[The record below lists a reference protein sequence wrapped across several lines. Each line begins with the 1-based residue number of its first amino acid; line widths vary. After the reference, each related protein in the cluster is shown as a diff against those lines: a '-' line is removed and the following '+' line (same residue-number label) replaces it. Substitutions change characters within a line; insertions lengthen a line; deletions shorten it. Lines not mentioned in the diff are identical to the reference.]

1 MPDYG
6 RDVTF
11 GYFLIPN
18 AADPLLDTAREIE
31 ARGLDWI
38 GIQDHP
44 YQRRF
49 VDTWTL
55 LGAIAAV
62 TTRVGMFPDVANLPL
77 RPPAVM
83 AKAAAS
89 LDVLSG
95 GRFELALGA
104 GGFWDA
110 IEAYGGPRRQPGD
123 ALAAL
128 EEAIQ
133 VIRLMWSGERNLRFT
148 GEHYRL
154 AGAHRAGTGP
164 PDRYLAGRVRPRA
177 LRLLG
182 RLADGWVPSLRGE
195 ITRLSEGSAR
205 LDDAAAGAGR
215 DPAEIRRVVN
225 VNGQITDGTRLGLL
239 RGPVDQWVD
248 ELTDLAVG
256 YGFDTFMFWEKAR
269 TSFLASPRR
278 SCRPSELRWPRS
290 AAGPKLRNARPAQV
304 LDGVAVLAASSA
316 ANSPR
321 HIGHRVQ
328 EDRAGG
334 EPSSPPVSPVLGSG
348 TPAGWGG
355 SLVSSRP

>member
-1 MPDYG
+1 VTVPDYG

-38 GIQDHP
+38 GVQDHP

-49 VDTWTL
+49 VDTWML

-62 TTRVGMFPDVANLPL
+62 TSRVGFFPDVANLPL

-83 AKAAAS
+83 GKAAAS

-110 IEAYGGPRRQPGD
+110 IEAYGGSRRAPGES
-123 ALAAL
+123 LAAL

-133 VIRLMWSGERNLRFT
+133 VIRLIWSGERNLRFA

-154 AGAHRAGTGP
+154 AGAHSGP
-164 PDRYLAGRVRPRA
+164 MPVHPIGIWLGVYGPRA

-195 ITRLSEGSAR
+195 ITRLSEGAAR
-205 LDDAAAGAGR
+205 LDDAAVQAGR
-215 DPAEIRRVVN
+215 DPAEIRRVLN
-225 VNGQITDGTRLGLL
+225 VNGQITDGARLGLL

-256 YGFDTFMFWEKAR
+256 YGFDTFMFWGEGDDQLSRFAEEVV
-269 TSFLASPRR
+269 
-278 SCRPSELRWPRS
+278 PSVR
-290 AAGPKLRNARPAQV
+290 AQV
-304 LDGVAVLAASSA
+304 AAERGRS
-316 ANSPR
+316 
-321 HIGHRVQ
+321 
-328 EDRAGG
+328 
-334 EPSSPPVSPVLGSG
+334 
-348 TPAGWGG
+348 
-355 SLVSSRP
+355 

>member
-6 RDVTF
+6 RDLTF

-18 AADPLLDTAREIE
+18 AADPLLDIAREIE

-55 LGAIAAV
+55 LAAVAAV
-62 TTRVGMFPDVANLPL
+62 TSRVGLFPDVANLPL

-110 IEAYGGPRRQPGD
+110 IEAYGGPRREPRE

-133 VIRLMWSGERNLRFT
+133 VIRLIWSGERNLRFA
-148 GEHYRL
+148 GSHYRL
-154 AGAHRAGTGP
+154 AGAHSGP
-164 PDRYLAGRVRPRA
+164 VPVHPMGIWLGVYGPRA
-177 LRLLG
+177 LRLAG
-182 RLADGWVPSLRGE
+182 RLADGWVPSLRAE
-195 ITRLSEGSAR
+195 IAPLAEGSVR
-205 LDDAAAGAGR
+205 LDDAAAEAGR

-225 VNGQITDGTRLGLL
+225 VNGQITGGTHHGLL

-248 ELTDLAVG
+248 ELTDMAVG
-256 YGFDTFMFWEKAR
+256 YGFDTFMFWGEGEDQ
-269 TSFLASPRR
+269 LPRFAEEVAPAVR
-278 SCRPSELRWPRS
+278 
-290 AAGPKLRNARPAQV
+290 AQV
-304 LDGVAVLAASSA
+304 AAE
-316 ANSPR
+316 R
-321 HIGHRVQ
+321 G
-328 EDRAGG
+328 RA
-334 EPSSPPVSPVLGSG
+334 
-348 TPAGWGG
+348 
-355 SLVSSRP
+355 